1 MKILVPNDVPFVV
14 CAEFYDKPQNFQ
26 FLTYFRGVMGYG
38 YLSTDSTFLGH
49 PAVCTMQTI
58 ELSAYKDLYGQASQ

>member
-1 MKILVPNDVPFVV
+1 MKILVPMVAFIV
-14 CAEFYDKPQNFQ
+14 CAEFSDTPQKFQ

-58 ELSAYKDLYGQASQ
+58 ELSAYKDLCGQASQ